1 MYIFGSR
8 DHYCIKGNKENNPSF
23 INVVKI
29 ITASN
34 SVHSML
40 QTFNFSC

>member
-8 DHYCIKGNKENNPSF
+8 DIRIREGNKENNPSF

-29 ITASN
+29 ITVSN